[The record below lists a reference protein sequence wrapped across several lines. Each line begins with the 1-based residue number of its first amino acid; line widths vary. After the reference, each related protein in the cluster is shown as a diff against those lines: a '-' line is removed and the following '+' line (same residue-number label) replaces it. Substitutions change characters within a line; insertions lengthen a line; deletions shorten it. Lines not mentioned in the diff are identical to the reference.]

1 MNWHLKRSHW
11 AITLVLLAAVLTG
24 LALAWFTRPVME
36 RAAAM
41 TERTAFSQPPVFI
54 GLQLMPE
61 PGELK
66 PFALALNGRKLL
78 VSYLSSDRVDEFS
91 DKLVHLRTLHLL
103 DKEPASITGLA
114 VEGDRIYATDFK
126 SGDLLFAD
134 YKTGKLLQSYGWH
147 PDQKTRMKALGVVF
161 HKNNLYVSDVAS
173 GQMLAIGAQDEKGM
187 LEEGELIARFP
198 NGRAAEFELGYPT
211 WATVTPDG
219 RLLVSDAKSG
229 EVKAF
234 TCSGRS
240 AHLFEK
246 DGAAALK
253 TPMGIAQDDLP
264 SPALLE
270 EKTKIFTP
278 SKNRPNDQG
287 RIHVVD
293 AAPAAVKVFDS
304 QGKYVLSYGTELKQP
319 NGIAI
324 DQKRRLIFISDTA
337 LHAIAVY
344 KY

>member
-1 MNWHLKRSHW
+1 M
-11 AITLVLLAAVLTG
+11 
-24 LALAWFTRPVME
+24 
-36 RAAAM
+36 
-41 TERTAFSQPPVFI
+41 
-54 GLQLMPE
+54 
-61 PGELK
+61 
-66 PFALALNGRKLL
+66 
-78 VSYLSSDRVDEFS
+78 
-91 DKLVHLRTLHLL
+91 
-103 DKEPASITGLA
+103 
-114 VEGDRIYATDFK
+114 
-126 SGDLLFAD
+126 
-134 YKTGKLLQSYGWH
+134 
-147 PDQKTRMKALGVVF
+147 
-161 HKNNLYVSDVAS
+161 
-173 GQMLAIGAQDEKGM
+173 
-187 LEEGELIARFP
+187 
-198 NGRAAEFELGYPT
+198 
-211 WATVTPDG
+211 
-219 RLLVSDAKSG
+219 SDAKSG

>member
-1 MNWHLKRSHW
+1 MRWHLKRSHW
-11 AITLVLLAAVLTG
+11 AITLVLLVAAVLTG
-24 LALAWFTRPVME
+24 LAVAWFTRPVME

-41 TERTAFSQPPVFI
+41 TERTSFDQAPVFI
-54 GLQLMPE
+54 GLQAMPE
-61 PGELK
+61 PGTLK
-66 PFALALNGRKLL
+66 PFALALNERKLL

-103 DKEPASITGLA
+103 DKEPASLTGLA
-114 VEGDRIYATDFK
+114 VEGDRIYAADFK
-126 SGDLLFAD
+126 SGDLLFVD
-134 YKTGKLLQSYGWH
+134 YKSGKLLRSYGWQ
-147 PDQKTRMKALGVVF
+147 PDQKTRMKALGVAF
-161 HKNNLYVSDVAS
+161 YKNNLYVSDVAS
-173 GQMLAIGAQDEKGM
+173 RQMLAIGAQDEKGL

-246 DGAAALK
+246 GGEATLK
-253 TPMGIAQDDLP
+253 TPMGIAMDDIP
-264 SPALLE
+264 SPALQ
-270 EKTKIFTP
+270 EKKATGFDP
-278 SKNRPNDQG
+278 SGVNDQG

-293 AAPAAVKVFDS
+293 VSLAKVKVFDPL
-304 QGKYVLSYGTELKQP
+304 GKYVLSYGTELKQP